1 MKAYL
6 KLKFSQFPYKLL
18 ALLLLGIIVS
28 RCSVEKNTGS
38 TRAFHNLISRYN
50 IYFNGKEAYKKG
62 IRKGDKAFVDDFSA
76 TLPIF
81 KYADENV
88 ARTISPEMDKAI
100 NKSTKVISLHSIT
113 AKPNYDNKKNLT
125 EKEEEFYSQ
134 NEFNNWV
141 DDSYLLM
148 AKAQFHKLDYF
159 ISLKTLK
166 YVTEEAADLD
176 VIYEALIWTVR
187 VYNEEGSY
195 GYSKEILVS
204 LEEDPDLPKDLHT
217 DFYSTYADY
226 YLKREM
232 YDEAIPVLEK
242 LLDIEKKKKNKTRY
256 TYILA
261 QANENLGNMNE
272 AYKLYAKVVKMK
284 PTYDM
289 TFNAR
294 INQAESFDVTVE
306 NVSEIKKILRKML
319 RDDKNTDY
327 LDQIYYAYGNIAL
340 KENKQED
347 AIQYFKQSA
356 QASISNNKQKGISYL
371 TIADLYFKDENYYR
385 AQPYYDSAMIVL
397 DQSYP
402 GYVVIEIKKESL
414 NRLVQNINTVQIE
427 DSLQRMAAMGPADR
441 LNYIDEVI
449 VQVKAEDEKQREN
462 QEMNQYNLSN
472 QYETD
477 QRVNQELSKA
487 GNWYFYNPAVVGL
500 GRNEF
505 RQRWGNRQLE
515 DNWRRKNKSISEANM
530 EEIVKGE
537 EGFDAENG
545 KTTVEDK
552 YSREFYLKDLPLTD
566 SLIQESNTRIE
577 TSMFKIGQIYLDE
590 LKDDS
595 KATGSFEAL
604 ILRFP
609 GTSYSLAAYYYLYE
623 LSNKNG
629 NQEKSNFYKNKI
641 ITNYPESE
649 FAKMLSDPD
658 YLRKRNEL
666 EREDYLLYEDLYKKY
681 LIEQYDYVMVECER
695 FISAKP
701 DHDLSPKYRL
711 LKAYALAK
719 VSSIRDFKEA
729 LNDVVENSP
738 DGQEKDRAKELIAF
752 YNEEIPELK
761 EEEEVKISVEIYKV
775 TENEEH
781 IVVFAI
787 EDTSV
792 DANQLM
798 FNIINYN
805 LDNYSQAE
813 FSTNL
818 QDVDDMV
825 SMISIRG
832 VGKKNETTE
841 YLIKILE
848 DKSITDVTTG
858 KKISTFVISESNLG
872 VFLEN
877 KSVSVYLKF
886 YGKNYQGND

>member
-1 MKAYL
+1 MT
-6 KLKFSQFPYKLL
+6 
-18 ALLLLGIIVS
+18 LLLLGIIIS
-28 RCSVEKNTGS
+28 GCSVEKNTGS

-62 IRKGDKAFVDDFSA
+62 IRKEDKTFIDDFSE

-100 NKSTKVISLHSIT
+100 TKSTKVISLHSIT
-113 AKPNYDNKKNLT
+113 AKPNYDNKKNLS

-159 ISLKTLK
+159 ISLKTFK
-166 YVTEEAADLD
+166 YVTEEASDLD

-204 LEEDPDLPKDLHT
+204 LEEDPDLPKDLQA

-232 YDEAIPVLEK
+232 YDEAVPVLEK
-242 LLDIEKKKKNKTRY
+242 LLNIEKKKKNKTRY

-272 AYKLYAKVVKMK
+272 AYRLYAKVVKMN

-294 INQAESFDVTVE
+294 INQAESFDVTIE

-327 LDQIYYAYGNIAL
+327 FDQIYYAYGNIAL
-340 KENKQED
+340 KENKQEE
-347 AIQYFKQSA
+347 AIQYFKKSA

-397 DQSYP
+397 DQSFP
-402 GYVVIEIKKESL
+402 GYGVIEIKKESL

-515 DNWRRKNKSISEANM
+515 DNWRRKNKSISEVNM

-537 EGFDAENG
+537 EGIDAENG
-545 KTTVEDK
+545 KTTVKDK
-552 YSREFYLKDLPLTD
+552 YSREYYLKDLPLTD
-566 SLIQESNTRIE
+566 SLIQESNTMIE
-577 TSMFKIGQIYLDE
+577 ASMYKIGQIYLDE

-595 KATGSFEAL
+595 KAAGSFEAL

-623 LSNKNG
+623 LSKENG

-681 LIEQYDYVMVECER
+681 LIEQYNYVIVECER

-701 DHDLSPKYRL
+701 DHDLTPKYRL
-711 LKAYALAK
+711 LKAYAIAK
-719 VSSIRDFKEA
+719 VSNIRDFKEA

-787 EDTSV
+787 EDASV

-813 FSTNL
+813 YSTNL
-818 QDVDDMV
+818 QDVGDKG

-832 VGKKNETTE
+832 VGKKKETTE
-841 YLIKILE
+841 YLIKILK

-877 KSVSVYLKF
+877 KSVSIYLKF
-886 YGKNYQGND
+886 YGKNYLGNN

>member
-1 MKAYL
+1 M
-6 KLKFSQFPYKLL
+6 

>member
-1 MKAYL
+1 M
-6 KLKFSQFPYKLL
+6 

-261 QANENLGNMNE
+261 QSNENLGNMNE

-566 SLIQESNTRIE
+566 SLMQESNTRIE

-761 EEEEVKISVEIYKV
+761 EEEEIKISVEIYKV

>member
-1 MKAYL
+1 
-6 KLKFSQFPYKLL
+6 
-18 ALLLLGIIVS
+18 
-28 RCSVEKNTGS
+28 
-38 TRAFHNLISRYN
+38 
-50 IYFNGKEAYKKG
+50 
-62 IRKGDKAFVDDFSA
+62 
-76 TLPIF
+76 
-81 KYADENV
+81 
-88 ARTISPEMDKAI
+88 
-100 NKSTKVISLHSIT
+100 
-113 AKPNYDNKKNLT
+113 
-125 EKEEEFYSQ
+125 
-134 NEFNNWV
+134 
-141 DDSYLLM
+141 
-148 AKAQFHKLDYF
+148 
-159 ISLKTLK
+159 
-166 YVTEEAADLD
+166 
-176 VIYEALIWTVR
+176 
-187 VYNEEGSY
+187 
-195 GYSKEILVS
+195 
-204 LEEDPDLPKDLHT
+204 
-217 DFYSTYADY
+217 
-226 YLKREM
+226 
-232 YDEAIPVLEK
+232 
-242 LLDIEKKKKNKTRY
+242 
-256 TYILA
+256 
-261 QANENLGNMNE
+261 
-272 AYKLYAKVVKMK
+272 
-284 PTYDM
+284 
-289 TFNAR
+289 
-294 INQAESFDVTVE
+294 
-306 NVSEIKKILRKML
+306 
-319 RDDKNTDY
+319 
-327 LDQIYYAYGNIAL
+327 
-340 KENKQED
+340 
-347 AIQYFKQSA
+347 
-356 QASISNNKQKGISYL
+356 
-371 TIADLYFKDENYYR
+371 
-385 AQPYYDSAMIVL
+385 MIVL
-397 DQSYP
+397 DQSFP
-402 GYVVIEIKKESL
+402 GYGVIEIKKESL
-414 NRLVQNINTVQIE
+414 NRLVQNINIVQIE

-449 VQVKAEDEKQREN
+449 VQVKEEDEKQREN

-577 TSMFKIGQIYLDE
+577 TSMYKIGQIYLDE

-681 LIEQYDYVMVECER
+681 LIEQYNYVIVESER

-781 IVVFAI
+781 IVVFSI

-818 QDVDDMV
+818 QDVDDKV

-886 YGKNYQGND
+886 YGKNYQGNN

>member
-1 MKAYL
+1 M
-6 KLKFSQFPYKLL
+6 

-761 EEEEVKISVEIYKV
+761 EEEEIKISVEIYKV

>member
-1 MKAYL
+1 M
-6 KLKFSQFPYKLL
+6 KFSQFPYKLL
-18 ALLLLGIIVS
+18 TLLLLGIIIS
-28 RCSVEKNTGS
+28 GCSVEKNTGS

-62 IRKGDKAFVDDFSA
+62 VRKVDKTFIDDFSE

-100 NKSTKVISLHSIT
+100 TKSTKVISLHSIT
-113 AKPNYDNKKNLT
+113 AKPNYDNKKNLS

-159 ISLKTLK
+159 ISLKTFK
-166 YVTEEAADLD
+166 YVTEEASDLD

-204 LEEDPDLPKDLHT
+204 LEEDPDLPKDLHA

-232 YDEAIPVLEK
+232 YDEVVPVLEK
-242 LLDIEKKKKNKTRY
+242 LLNIEKKKKNKTRY

-272 AYKLYAKVVKMK
+272 AYRLYAKVVKMN

-294 INQAESFDVTVE
+294 INQAESFDVTIE

-327 LDQIYYAYGNIAL
+327 FDQIYYAFGNIAL
-340 KENKQED
+340 KENKQEE
-347 AIQYFKQSA
+347 AIQYFKKSA

-397 DQSYP
+397 DQSFP
-402 GYVVIEIKKESL
+402 GYGVIEIKKESL

-477 QRVNQELSKA
+477 QRVNQELAKA

-537 EGFDAENG
+537 EGIDAENG
-545 KTTVEDK
+545 KTTVKDK
-552 YSREFYLKDLPLTD
+552 YSREYYLKDLPLTD

-577 TSMFKIGQIYLDE
+577 TSMYKIGQIYLDE

-595 KATGSFEAL
+595 KAAGSFEAL

-623 LSNKNG
+623 LSKENG

-681 LIEQYDYVMVECER
+681 LIEQYNYVIVECER
-695 FISAKP
+695 FISSKS
-701 DHDLSPKYRL
+701 DHDLTPKYRL
-711 LKAYALAK
+711 LKAYAIAK
-719 VSSIRDFKEA
+719 VSNIRDFKEA

-775 TENEEH
+775 TANEEH
-781 IVVFAI
+781 IVVFSI
-787 EDTSV
+787 EDASV

-805 LDNYSQAE
+805 LDNYSHAE

-818 QDVDDMV
+818 QDVGDKG

-832 VGKKNETTE
+832 VGKKKETTE
-841 YLIKILE
+841 YLIKILK

-886 YGKNYQGND
+886 YGKNYLGNN